1 MKWNGIVTTSL
12 RCIISSSPPH
22 CELKLH
28 LYLGESFGGTARKDT
43 QSNLPNAL
51 FRSKDYLLTS
61 KSFIQ
66 RQLSSGGIKSHLWC
80 CSDQLSSFSYYFHI
94 IINSYRS
101 YINLTKISSYQHT
114 DSTNIIWSWI
124 KVNNI
129 RHSPQCS
136 IFDVFLW
143 KRFEMNC
150 NLLDLLP
157 DPHFTVNIIHQ

>member
-28 LYLGESFGGTARKDT
+28 LYLGESFGDTARKDT

-66 RQLSSGGIKSHLWC
+66 RQLSSGGIKSHLWR

-101 YINLTKISSYQHT
+101 YINLTKISSYHKFITQIPWISIGCI
-114 DSTNIIWSWI
+114 DWEI

-129 RHSPQCS
+129 HGTT
-136 IFDVFLW
+136 
-143 KRFEMNC
+143 N
-150 NLLDLLP
+150 
-157 DPHFTVNIIHQ
+157 TT

>member
-1 MKWNGIVTTSL
+1 MEQS
-12 RCIISSSPPH
+12 H
-22 CELKLH
+22 CELELH

-66 RQLSSGGIKSHLWC
+66 RQLSSGGIKSHLWR

-94 IINSYRS
+94 IINSYC
-101 YINLTKISSYQHT
+101 LFLYQF
-114 DSTNIIWSWI
+114 DKNIILSTHRFHEYQLIVDINWEI

-129 RHSPQCS
+129 HGTTNTTQAS
-136 IFDVFLW
+136 VW
-143 KRFEMNC
+143 KMF
-150 NLLDLLP
+150 NLRCEKGLK
-157 DPHFTVNIIHQ
+157 